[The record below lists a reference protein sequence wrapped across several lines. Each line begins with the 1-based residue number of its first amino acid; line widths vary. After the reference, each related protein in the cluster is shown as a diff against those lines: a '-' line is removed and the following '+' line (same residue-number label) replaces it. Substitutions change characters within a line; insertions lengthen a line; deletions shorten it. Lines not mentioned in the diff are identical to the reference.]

1 MLVRVSLSAA
11 NAGMQHAE
19 SIIAAVIRPMSFIPK
34 LRFEHLFIFFLQCFS
49 FLLCVT
55 SRPRGIHSTVGF
67 LYIAV
72 FGKSRVIPPQPQNIV
87 FYEYSI
93 FLACRQCLSIT
104 FSEDNDIQL
113 CSGYSQLQDNLHL
126 SMEFEIKTESVKTM
140 QIFSWLCTLMLL
152 QRVACFPACFA
163 LSPRID

>member
-11 NAGMQHAE
+11 NAGMQHAR

-72 FGKSRVIPPQPQNIV
+72 FGKVTGDTASAAKHCV
-87 FYEYSI
+87 
-93 FLACRQCLSIT
+93 L
-104 FSEDNDIQL
+104 
-113 CSGYSQLQDNLHL
+113 
-126 SMEFEIKTESVKTM
+126 
-140 QIFSWLCTLMLL
+140 
-152 QRVACFPACFA
+152 
-163 LSPRID
+163 